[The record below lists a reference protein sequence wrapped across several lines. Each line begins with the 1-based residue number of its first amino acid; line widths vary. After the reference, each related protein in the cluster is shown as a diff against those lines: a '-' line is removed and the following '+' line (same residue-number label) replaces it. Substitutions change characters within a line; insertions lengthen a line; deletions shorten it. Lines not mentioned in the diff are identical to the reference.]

1 MRTYSAL
8 TTVRRG
14 DAAARLAE
22 AMERLEP
29 SPTGIGTFEL
39 EDGSG
44 IWEVGGYFTEPPD
57 ETALALLA
65 AAFSARPFA
74 VSRIDDRDWVA
85 QVRREL
91 TPVEAGRFVVFGRH
105 DRDRIPVNRIG
116 LEIEAAMA
124 FGTGHHATTL
134 GCLLALDGLARKG
147 FRARRPADIGCG
159 SGVLAMAAAKLWHCP
174 VVASDIDPVAT
185 ATARANCRANGL
197 RSRIVCLTAPGFRHG
212 AIRSA
217 APFDLVFSN
226 ILAGPLRRLAGDMAA
241 HVRPG
246 GVVILS
252 GILARQAPGVEA
264 VYRGHG
270 FARLSHRVIGDWT
283 TLALRR

>member
-212 AIRSA
+212 AIRAA

-241 HVRPG
+241 HVRRG